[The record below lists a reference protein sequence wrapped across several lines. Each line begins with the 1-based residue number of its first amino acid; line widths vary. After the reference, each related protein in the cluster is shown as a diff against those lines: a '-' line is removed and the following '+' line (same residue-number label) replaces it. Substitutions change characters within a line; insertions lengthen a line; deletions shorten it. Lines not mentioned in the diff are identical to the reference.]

1 MLPPDERPGQGHRH
15 PTVTTLRAKGS
26 QYTNNRGNHGSRDSR
41 DGRDSRDDRDRHGNY
56 DRHSNRGGCDEREGL
71 SEYCEPLARFFAL

>member
-15 PTVTTLRAKGS
+15 ATVTSQRARGS
-26 QYTNNRGNHGSRDSR
+26 QYTNNRGNHDDRSNHGSHNNRGWR
-41 DGRDSRDDRDRHGNY
+41 DGRGRRN
-56 DRHSNRGGCDEREGL
+56 GCKGREGL